1 MLIAKSKVTEKIYN
15 MVGWIKSIIGGIL
28 GGLIGTSLILVMFLV
43 SNENQSKYGSLA
55 DWLGVFGTTSA
66 VGIALWQSF
75 FGIQRDQRIKDKR
88 IYSKKLVTNI
98 ISLNSMVNDVKEL
111 FITEFNPEAR
121 QNWEL
126 GGSDVDAITKTS
138 LELKTDIYITIN
150 EMEKNLKLANIDK
163 FISKLQKE
171 NVLNEVEKAKDNMI
185 GLFKSI
191 QDTENGFAIMESARK
206 SYESHDMLND
216 TERHYYEGTMHILS
230 KFIQD
235 LKDLE
240 EMVIDTF

>member
-1 MLIAKSKVTEKIYN
+1 

-66 VGIALWQSF
+66 VAIALWQSF

-126 GGSDVDAITKTS
+126 DGSDVDAITKTS

-171 NVLNEVEKAKDNMI
+171 NALNEVEKAKENMI
-185 GLFKSI
+185 DLFKSI
-191 QDTENGFAIMESARK
+191 QNTENGFAIMESARK

-216 TERHYYEGTMHILS
+216 TEQHYYDGTIHILS
-230 KFIQD
+230 ESIQD
-235 LKDLE
+235 LKKLE
-240 EMVIDTF
+240 EMVINTF